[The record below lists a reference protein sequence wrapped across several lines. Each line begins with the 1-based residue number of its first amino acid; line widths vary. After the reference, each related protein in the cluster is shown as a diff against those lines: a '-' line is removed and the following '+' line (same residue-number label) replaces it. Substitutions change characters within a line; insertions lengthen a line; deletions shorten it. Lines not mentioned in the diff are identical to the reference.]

1 MSRSLKTLLGACATW
16 LALRAW
22 AAWRPTAFPYVAR
35 SILDVPRPLITRR
48 RLLEILA
55 PAHGENILE
64 IGPGSGYYTLP
75 VAACLAPEGTL
86 EILDVRQR
94 FLDRTTKRARMD
106 RLANVIPTL
115 GDGGRLLPYPDGCFD
130 AAYLVTTLGEIPTPD
145 AALRE
150 LQRVLKPDGR
160 LIVGE
165 IFIDPDF
172 PRLGWLVAHA
182 HAVGLV
188 LERRIGTRLG
198 YFARFR
204 PTATLRE
211 HAAER

>member
-22 AAWRPTAFPYVAR
+22 AAWRPTAFPYLAR
-35 SILDVPRPLITRR
+35 SLLDVPRPLITRR

-75 VAACLAPEGTL
+75 VAARIAPEGTL
-86 EILDVRQR
+86 EILDVRHR
-94 FLDRTTKRARMD
+94 FLDHTTKRARMD

-115 GDGGRLLPYPDGCFD
+115 GDAGRLPYPDGYFN
-130 AAYLVTTLGEIPTPD
+130 AAYLVTALGEIPKPD

-150 LQRVLKPDGR
+150 LRRVLKPDGR

-172 PRLGWLVAHA
+172 PRFGWLVAHA
-182 HAVGLV
+182 HAAGLV

-198 YFARFR
+198 YFARFK

-211 HAAER
+211 QAAER

>member
-1 MSRSLKTLLGACATW
+1 MTRPLKTLLGACATW

-22 AAWRPTAFPYVAR
+22 AALRPTAFPYFAR

-55 PAHGENILE
+55 PAQGEHILE

-75 VAACLAPEGTL
+75 VAARLAPEGTL
-86 EILDVRQR
+86 EILDIRQR
-94 FLDRTTKRARMD
+94 FLDHTTKRARMD
-106 RLANVIPTL
+106 HLANVIPTL
-115 GDGGRLLPYPDGCFD
+115 GDAGRLPYPDGCFD
-130 AAYLVTTLGEIPTPD
+130 AAYLVTAVGEIPKPD

-150 LQRVLKPDGR
+150 LRRVLKPDGR

-172 PRLGWLVAHA
+172 PRLGWLAEHA
-182 HAVGLV
+182 AAVGLV
-188 LERRIGTRLG
+188 IERQIGTRLG